1 MTDTEQNLSTNIK
14 CATYCQ
20 LPREIIFI
28 ASAIGITIGLS
39 WSLYLVLSWINQMM
53 WYERYCSLPSWVSK
67 LHSLTKVTVESPMLP
82 QFYQKFIPPTKPK
95 TRRQQIW
102 RKTQEQKPNHKYTF
116 HIVTKVRHV
125 PRYTPIQQK
134 QKWQKWKS
142 VKKICVI

>member
-82 QFYQKFIPPTKPK
+82 QFYPKLIPPTKPK
-95 TRRQQIW
+95 TK
-102 RKTQEQKPNHKYTF
+102 KTTNVKKNPKAKPQNTL
-116 HIVTKVRHV
+116 HIVIKVRHV
-125 PRYTPIQQK
+125 PRYTPIQQM
-134 QKWQKWKS
+134 QKWKEWKS
-142 VKKICVI
+142 VMKICVI